1 MNKYLFSLLLLI
13 AVSRPA
19 GWFSFPI
26 FFLMGSVSSGSTTIT
41 PLFISQILLLSFPF
55 CIFGYGL
62 NDIYDYDSDRRNP
75 RKGLFEGIVL
85 QPEYHSFVKNV
96 SFIVISLLFFTSFLT
111 LNIFNIFGM
120 VLLVSLGYFYSSPPL
135 RFKER
140 PPLDSITNGIGYFF
154 APFFL
159 GFSFSGSIFLNAGK
173 GILWIDVCLIT
184 AIIMGFHAYSTI
196 QDFDVDKKIG
206 VKTFATIFGKRG
218 ASFFALVVSILA
230 LFFATSSILFKPVTY
245 YYLGLCGLLFFI
257 TLVLPSE
264 KLAKRGFFWLWIGF
278 FLWPIIWLLT

>member
-19 GWFSFPI
+19 GWFSFPL

-62 NDIYDYDSDRRNP
+62 NDIYDYESDKINA

-85 QPEYHSFVKNV
+85 QPEYHSFVKHV
-96 SFIVISLLFFTSFLT
+96 AFFSISLLFFTSLLT
-111 LNIFNIFGM
+111 LNIFNILAV
-120 VLLVSLGYFYSSPPL
+120 VLIVSLGYFYSAPPVRL
-135 RFKER
+135 KER

-173 GILWIDVCLIT
+173 GILWIGVCLIT
-184 AIIMGFHAYSTI
+184 AVVMGFHAYRTI
-196 QDFDVDKKIG
+196 QDYDVDKKIG
-206 VKTFATIFGKRG
+206 VKTFATVFGKRG
-218 ASFFALVVSILA
+218 ASFFALLVSILA
-230 LFFATSSILFKPVTY
+230 LFFANSPILFKPVTD
-245 YYLGLCGLLFFI
+245 YYLGLCSLLFFI

-264 KLAKRGFFWLWIGF
+264 KLAKRGFFWLWVGF